1 MNRFMLWIHR
11 TGSPPTFYAF
21 AERWRPWFLGG
32 ALLLAAIA
40 LYGGLA
46 RVPEDYLQGD
56 SFRIIYIHV
65 PSAWMGQFIFFVMAV
80 CGFVSIVWRIK
91 VAEIMG
97 IASAPVGAAF
107 TAIALATGSLW
118 GRPTWGTYWVWDAR
132 LTSTLVLL
140 FLYFGV
146 IGLYRAIEDRRT
158 AARAS
163 GLLAIIGLVNIPI
176 IQYSVEWWN
185 TLHQPASINVAKM
198 NSTIDPSMLWPLL
211 LMAVATKFYFAWSAL
226 SRAQLMVIE
235 QESGKD
241 WVRELAG
248 LPKVGTQAATSTEA
262 TR

>member
-1 MNRFMLWIHR
+1 MNRFMLWIHKM
-11 TGSPPTFYAF
+11 GSPPTFFAF
-21 AERWRPWFLGG
+21 AERWRPWFLWS
-32 ALLLAAIA
+32 ALAIAVVA

-46 RVPEDYLQGD
+46 RAPEDYLQGD

-65 PSAWMGQFIFFVMAV
+65 PSAWMGQFIFAVMAV
-80 CGFVSIVWRIK
+80 CGFVAIVWRIK
-91 VAEIMG
+91 IAEIMG

-146 IGLYRAIEDRRT
+146 IGLYRAIEDRRK
-158 AARAS
+158 AARAA

-176 IQYSVEWWN
+176 IQYSVYWWN
-185 TLHQPASINVAKM
+185 TLHQASSIKITTM
-198 NSTIDPSMLWPLL
+198 SSSIDPSMLWPLL
-211 LMAVATKFYFAWSAL
+211 LMALATKLYYAWSAL
-226 SRAQLMVIE
+226 SRAQLMVLEI
-235 QESGKD
+235 ESGKD

-248 LPKVGTQAATSTEA
+248 LPRVASPAVHA
-262 TR
+262 PN

>member
-1 MNRFMLWIHR
+1 MNRFMLWFHKM
-11 TGSPPTFYAF
+11 GSPPTFFAF
-21 AERWRPWFLGG
+21 AERWRPWFLWSG
-32 ALLLAAIA
+32 LAITAVA
-40 LYGGLA
+40 LYWGLA
-46 RVPEDYLQGD
+46 RAPDDYLQGD

-65 PSAWMGQFIFFVMAV
+65 PSAWMGQFIFAVMAV
-80 CGFVSIVWRIK
+80 CGFVAIVWRIK
-91 VAEIMG
+91 IAEIMA

-146 IGLYRAIEDRRT
+146 IGLYRAIEDRRK

-176 IQYSVEWWN
+176 IQYSVYWWN
-185 TLHQPASINVAKM
+185 TLHQPSSIKVAKM
-198 NSTIDPSMLWPLL
+198 SSTIDPSMLWPLL
-211 LMAVATKFYFAWSAL
+211 MMAVATKLYYAWSAL
-226 SRAQLMVIE
+226 SRAQVMVLE
-235 QESGKD
+235 MESGKD

-248 LPKVGTQAATSTEA
+248 LPRVATPAAQAP
-262 TR
+262 R